1 MTGAGAPFGAHPYGA
16 VAAVYDELATLYSL
30 AAIDRSKRA
39 GVEALTPGERVLFAG
54 VGRGK
59 DALLALRRGV
69 RVTAIDLA
77 PAMLARFRAALAR
90 AGLEARTIEGDVA
103 DHRPDEPYDAVVAH
117 YFLNLWDAETAG
129 AMLVRLRMLLRPG
142 GRLVLADFA
151 PPSGGLVARV
161 LTAAYYRPIDWIAW
175 ALGFCALHPI
185 LDYAALLPA
194 AGYRLVR
201 TQRFPVLFGE
211 NPAYV
216 SIVAE
221 RVD

>member
-1 MTGAGAPFGAHPYGA
+1 MSGSGAPFGAHPYGA

-30 AAIDRSKRA
+30 GAIDRSKQA
-39 GVEALTPGERVLFAG
+39 GVDALVPGEAVLFAG
-54 VGRGK
+54 VGRGA
-59 DALLALRRGV
+59 DALRAVRRGV

-77 PAMLARFRAALAR
+77 PAMLARFRAALVR
-90 AGLEARTIEGDVA
+90 AGLAAQTIEGDVA
-103 DHRPDEPYDAVVAH
+103 DHAPAAPYDALVAH
-117 YFLNLWDAETAG
+117 YFLNLWDAPTAG
-129 AMLVRLRMLLRPG
+129 AMLVRLRTLLRPG

-151 PPSGGLVARV
+151 PPSGGLVARA

-185 LDYAALLPA
+185 LDYASLLPA
-194 AGYRLVR
+194 AGYRIVR
-201 TQRFPVLFGE
+201 TQRFPILFGE
-211 NPAYV
+211 NPAFV